1 MIFESYSATFFFL
14 GHPAVLVD
22 ESSDPVDEV
31 SDLVVDFNPWSPI
44 PRTREAF
51 IDQSSSWST
60 I

>member
-31 SDLVVDFNPWSPI
+31 SDQVDDFNPWSTI
-44 PRTREAF
+44 PRTR
-51 IDQSSSWST
+51 
-60 I
+60 